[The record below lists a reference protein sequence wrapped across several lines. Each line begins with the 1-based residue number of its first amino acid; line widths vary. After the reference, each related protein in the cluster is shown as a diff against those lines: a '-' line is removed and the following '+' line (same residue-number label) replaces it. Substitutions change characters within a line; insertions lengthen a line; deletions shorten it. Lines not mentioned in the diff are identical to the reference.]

1 MSSGTPTEMSSSR
14 PYLLRALYDWIVD
27 NGATPQIL
35 VDALADEL
43 QVPENVLSGN
53 KIVLNIS
60 PGAVRDLDM
69 DNEYVSFVARFSG
82 VSQGVIVPVEAVLAV
97 YARENGQGMMFPE
110 SDHPD
115 DRDDAATASP
125 VDGAGPRPVS
135 GPSQAKR
142 GTEEGDSGDG
152 PDDDPEGRGAER
164 KGRPNLKVIK

>member
-1 MSSGTPTEMSSSR
+1 MSSSR
-14 PYLLRALYDWIVD
+14 PYLLRALYEWIVD

-35 VDALADEL
+35 VDASAEGL
-43 QVPENVLSGN
+43 QVPDNVLSGS
-53 KIVLNIS
+53 KLVLNIS

-82 VSQGVIVPVEAVLAV
+82 VSQGVIVPVDAVLAV

-115 DRDDAATASP
+115 ERDDAPSA
-125 VDGAGPRPVS
+125 DGAGPRPVS
-135 GPSQAKR
+135 GPSRANR
-142 GTEEGDSGDG
+142 NTDDGHPEDS
-152 PDDDPEGRGAER
+152 PEDDPEGRGTER